1 MNFREFLAFLLKFL
15 AIVFLFGDFPSEGHL
30 SSYYIQP
37 QFFYDAISRCFK
49 PRPCP
54 LIQLF
59 SFKVVPGTL

>member
-49 PRPCP
+49 RRPCP
-54 LIQLF
+54 LIQ
-59 SFKVVPGTL
+59 